1 LQVFD
6 QGWGSTPGA
15 DGGQVIFQTLDSGL
29 HFGLGFLDSFLNHG
43 IPPLEVMMVLANYS
57 SLTEGNFA
65 KRCLSIPQF
74 DKKCHTIDLKGAF
87 QFPGE
92 ELAN

>member
-15 DGGQVIFQTLDSGL
+15 DGGQVIFQALDGGL
-29 HFGLGFLDSFLNHG
+29 HFGLSFLDSFLNHG

-57 SLTEGNFA
+57 SLAEGNSA
-65 KRCLSIPQF
+65 KRSI
-74 DKKCHTIDLKGAF
+74 KHTSI
-87 QFPGE
+87 
-92 ELAN
+92 